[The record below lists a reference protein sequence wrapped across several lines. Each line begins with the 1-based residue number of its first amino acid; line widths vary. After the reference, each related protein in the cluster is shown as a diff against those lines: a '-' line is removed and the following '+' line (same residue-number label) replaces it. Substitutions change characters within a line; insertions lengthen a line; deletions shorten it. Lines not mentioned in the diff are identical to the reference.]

1 MNIPVESVLL
11 GMLEFLNTYAAL
23 RLPSHPPP
31 LKSEMNSVR
40 LVFLCGM
47 QKKYEDIIHV
57 ISNRYH
63 IKKTVYEKFRL
74 CLYFSFLLLRRF
86 YGTIY

>member
-57 ISNRYH
+57 ISNRYN
-63 IKKTVYEKFRL
+63 KKTNKGSM
-74 CLYFSFLLLRRF
+74 FSTSIF
-86 YGTIY
+86 GKV